1 MVSPRVVAALALCL
15 TLAACADYRTADL
28 KRDVIPAEQI
38 ARDYRL
44 DPEWWTAYGDADLD
58 ALMRTALARNVNL
71 ARSAVAV
78 NRALYNARLIGA
90 DLLPVFSADA
100 SAGSDKNLAS
110 GDAGRSYQSRL
121 GVSYELDL
129 WQRLRNAASA
139 QEWEYLATRE
149 DLEAARLA
157 LINSVADAYFDL
169 RYLNEAIGLT
179 EASVARYARLLTLT
193 ESKYTLGKVAS
204 VEPLQAAQSLLAARN
219 SLLQLENSRK
229 SAEQTLR
236 DLLDARPGEALAVR
250 ADSLMDAPIVGVNL
264 DVPVAALA
272 ARPDIRAAE
281 DRLQKAFKTV
291 QSNRASWYPT
301 VTLGS
306 TLRATSDTADRFFDV
321 PLLGGT
327 VQISFPFLDWN
338 TLRWQIRISEADFE
352 TAKLNFTET
361 VTAALNEVDAA
372 RYSWAKSLQM
382 FNVMAEKHQKDM
394 AVLDYYRNRYEP
406 GAAELKDYL
415 DAQNTADSSLLSALE
430 ARYRTIRA
438 ENLVFK
444 AMGGRY
450 VPEREG
456 WQAGS
461 PASASGE

>member
-157 LINSVADAYFDL
+157 HIEIPTLCFLKEIN
-169 RYLNEAIGLT
+169 EIG
-179 EASVARYARLLTLT
+179 ACRICV
-193 ESKYTLGKVAS
+193 
-204 VEPLQAAQSLLAARN
+204 VEV
-219 SLLQLENSRK
+219 K
-229 SAEQTLR
+229 
-236 DLLDARPGEALAVR
+236 G
-250 ADSLMDAPIVGVNL
+250 
-264 DVPVAALA
+264 
-272 ARPDIRAAE
+272 
-281 DRLQKAFKTV
+281 
-291 QSNRASWYPT
+291 
-301 VTLGS
+301 
-306 TLRATSDTADRFFDV
+306 
-321 PLLGGT
+321 
-327 VQISFPFLDWN
+327 
-338 TLRWQIRISEADFE
+338 
-352 TAKLNFTET
+352 
-361 VTAALNEVDAA
+361 
-372 RYSWAKSLQM
+372 AKSLVASCVYPINDGM
-382 FNVMAEKHQKDM
+382 EVWT
-394 AVLDYYRNRYEP
+394 
-406 GAAELKDYL
+406 
-415 DAQNTADSSLLSALE
+415 NTP
-430 ARYRTIRA
+430 R
-438 ENLVFK
+438 V
-444 AMGGRY
+444 
-450 VPEREG
+450 
-456 WQAGS
+456 QS
-461 PASASGE
+461 P